1 MVLILIGLLLV
12 ILLPIWLGL
21 ILLKMTG
28 VRRVCSL
35 KLLLLPV
42 WIVIGVCIAC
52 ALLAVGIFALFFF
65 LHAVL
70 G

>member
-1 MVLILIGLLLV
+1 MVLILIGLLV
-12 ILLPIWLGL
+12 ILLPIWLVL

-28 VRRVCSL
+28 VRHVCSW

-42 WIVIGVCIAC
+42 WIVIGVCIAY
-52 ALLAVGIFALFFF
+52 ALLAVGFFALIFFM
-65 LHAVL
+65 HAVL

>member
-1 MVLILIGLLLV
+1 MVLILIGLLV
-12 ILLPIWLGL
+12 ILLPIWLVS

-28 VRRVCSL
+28 VRRVCSW

-42 WIVIGVCIAC
+42 WIVIGVCIAY
-52 ALLAVGIFALFFF
+52 ALLAAGFFALIFFMH
-65 LHAVL
+65 LVL

>member
-1 MVLILIGLLLV
+1 MVLILIGLLV
-12 ILLPIWLGL
+12 ILLPIWLVL

-28 VRRVCSL
+28 VRRVCSW

-42 WIVIGVCIAC
+42 WIVIGVFVAYV
-52 ALLAVGIFALFFF
+52 LVTVGFFALIFFM
-65 LHAVL
+65 HAVL

>member
-1 MVLILIGLLLV
+1 MVLILIGLLV

-28 VRRVCSL
+28 VRRVCSW

-42 WIVIGVCIAC
+42 WIVIGVCIAY
-52 ALLAVGIFALFFF
+52 ALLAVGFFALIFFM
-65 LHAVL
+65 HAVL

>member
-1 MVLILIGLLLV
+1 MVLILIGLLV
-12 ILLPIWLGL
+12 ILLPIWLVL

-28 VRRVCSL
+28 VRRVCSW

-42 WIVIGVCIAC
+42 WIVIGIGIGY
-52 ALLAVGIFALFFF
+52 ALLALGFFALIFFM
-65 LHAVL
+65 HIVL